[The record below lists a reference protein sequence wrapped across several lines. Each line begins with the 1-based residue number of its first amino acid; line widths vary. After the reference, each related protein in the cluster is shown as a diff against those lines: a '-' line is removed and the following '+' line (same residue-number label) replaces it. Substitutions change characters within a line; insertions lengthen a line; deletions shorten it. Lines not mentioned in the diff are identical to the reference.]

1 MQRDTEIY
9 TFGIERSENPPD
21 WSKQQTVWDAETYR
35 AVAYGIEGLV
45 DMLRVQ
51 GIVWRGLSYKYAV
64 PLSTLVVKGFENDE
78 ATVCFITGECLASCF
93 RIFRRKYENGTLEWV
108 KDKYG

>member
-1 MQRDTEIY
+1 MQSDKETY
-9 TFGIERSENPPD
+9 VFGVEKSQKPPN
-21 WSKQQTVWDAETYR
+21 WAEQQTVWDAETYR

-45 DMLRVQ
+45 DMLRVR

-78 ATVCFITGECLASCF
+78 GTVCFITAENLAGCF
-93 RIFRRKYENGTLEWV
+93 RVFRRKYEAGTLEWV
-108 KDKYG
+108 KDKYA